1 MTRRL
6 VVEVTDGRGRPL
18 SARESGGLARW
29 LPAAGPASARGA
41 VSIALI
47 SNAAMARLNQTYRG
61 KPAPTDVLSFPAD
74 PDVRPPKS
82 GGPTALGDLAIARGI
97 AARQARDYGHSLT
110 VELRVL
116 ALHGLL
122 HLLGYDHE
130 ADRGQMAKLERRLAR
145 RAGLPESLSARPAS
159 SWSRAR

>member
-6 VVEVTDGRGRPL
+6 AVSVTDGRGRPL
-18 SARESGGLARW
+18 GARATGGLGRW
-29 LPAAGPASARGA
+29 LATAAPARARGT

-47 SNAAMARLNQTYRG
+47 GDAAMARLNGAFRG
-61 KPAPTDVLSFPAD
+61 KPQPTDVLSFP
-74 PDVRPPKS
+74 
-82 GGPTALGDLAIARGI
+82 GGDGPGPGRGARHLGDLAIATGV
-97 AARQARDYGHSLT
+97 AARQARAFGHPLA

-130 ADRGQMAKLERRLAR
+130 ADRGQMARLEQRLAR
-145 RAGLPESLSARPAS
+145 RAGLPVGLSARPAS
-159 SWSRAR
+159 SSRRTR

>member
-6 VVEVTDGRGRPL
+6 VVVVTDGRGRPL
-18 SARESGGLARW
+18 SLRASGGLTRW
-29 LPAAGPASARGA
+29 LPTAAPASACGA

-47 SNAAMARLNQTYRG
+47 SDAAMARLNQTYRG

-74 PDVRPPKS
+74 PDVRPRQS
-82 GGPTALGDLAIARGI
+82 GAPTALGDLAIARGV

-130 ADRGQMAKLERRLAR
+130 ADRGQMAQLERRLAR
-145 RAGLPESLSARPAS
+145 RAGLPESLSTRPAS
-159 SWSRAR
+159 TRSRTR